1 MQIALLLVTQTSRF
15 CSLGITLDHEAHATG
30 TDRHRFNRT
39 PEGDG
44 YACLIRA
51 VRPSGAARSLAELR
65 RLRERAG
72 LTGDEAAATLNWSG
86 SKISRIE
93 LNRIGVKR
101 DDLDK
106 LLDLYKVE
114 SPYRE
119 ELQALASES
128 SKTGRL
134 RAVVA
139 GLPTDYAEYVSAEDE
154 ARSIWN
160 WEPLIVPGLL
170 QTEGYTRAV
179 MAGYQ
184 SMFRIPPGDAERRIV
199 LRRMRQQLLTREPPL
214 QLSFVI
220 DESVLRRRFGSN
232 SAMHGQLLRVTEVSE
247 MPNVDIR
254 ILPLG
259 GEHPTT
265 PAAFSYMQFPQVHDV
280 PLRDIVKYRT
290 PDRQLRTGRRRADV
304 PVPGDIRGVAGEIPG
319 SVPNPGI

>member
-1 MQIALLLVTQTSRF
+1 MPDQGSQT
-15 CSLGITLDHEAHATG
+15 
-30 TDRHRFNRT
+30 
-39 PEGDG
+39 
-44 YACLIRA
+44 
-51 VRPSGAARSLAELR
+51 VRRRRLAAELR

-170 QTEGYTRAV
+170 QTEDYTRAV

-184 SMFRIPPGDAERRIV
+184 SMFRLPPGDAERRIA

-220 DESVLRRRFGSN
+220 DESALRRRFGSN
-232 SAMHGQLLRVTEVSE
+232 SAMRGQLLRVTEVSE

-259 GEHPTT
+259 GEHPAT

-280 PLRDIVKYRT
+280 PLRDIVSVEHLT
-290 PDRQLRTGRRRADV
+290 
-304 PVPGDIRGVAGEIPG
+304 G
-319 SVPNPGI
+319 SVDLEDEEQTFRYRVTFEGLLEKSLDPSESRDLIIQTADELWT

>member
-1 MQIALLLVTQTSRF
+1 MPDQGSQT
-15 CSLGITLDHEAHATG
+15 
-30 TDRHRFNRT
+30 
-39 PEGDG
+39 
-44 YACLIRA
+44 
-51 VRPSGAARSLAELR
+51 VRRRRLAAELR

-170 QTEGYTRAV
+170 QTEDYTRAV

-184 SMFRIPPGDAERRIV
+184 SMFRIPPGDAERRIL

-265 PAAFSYMQFPQVHDV
+265 PAASSYMQFPQVHDV
-280 PLRDIVKYRT
+280 PLRDIVSIEHLTGSYELEDEEQTFRYRVT
-290 PDRQLRTGRRRADV
+290 FEGLLEKSLDPSESRDLIARTARELWA
-304 PVPGDIRGVAGEIPG
+304 
-319 SVPNPGI
+319 

>member
-1 MQIALLLVTQTSRF
+1 MPDHVSQT
-15 CSLGITLDHEAHATG
+15 
-30 TDRHRFNRT
+30 
-39 PEGDG
+39 
-44 YACLIRA
+44 
-51 VRPSGAARSLAELR
+51 VRRRRLAGELR

-72 LTGDEAAATLNWSG
+72 LTGDEAAATLGWSG

-128 SKTGRL
+128 SKVGRL

-154 ARSIWN
+154 AQSIWN

-170 QTEGYTRAV
+170 QTEDYTRAV

-184 SMFRIPPGDAERRIV
+184 SMFRIPPGDAERRIA

-232 SAMHGQLLRVTEVSE
+232 SAMHGQLRRVAEISE

-280 PLRDIVKYRT
+280 PLRDIVSIEHLTGSYELEDEEQTFRYRVT
-290 PDRQLRTGRRRADV
+290 FEGLLEKSLDPSESRDLITRT
-304 PVPGDIRGVAGEIPG
+304 AGELWT
-319 SVPNPGI
+319 

>member
-1 MQIALLLVTQTSRF
+1 MPDQGSQT
-15 CSLGITLDHEAHATG
+15 
-30 TDRHRFNRT
+30 
-39 PEGDG
+39 
-44 YACLIRA
+44 
-51 VRPSGAARSLAELR
+51 VRRRRLAAELR

-170 QTEGYTRAV
+170 QTEDYTRAV

-232 SAMHGQLLRVTEVSE
+232 SAMHGQLLRVTELSE

-254 ILPLG
+254 MLPLG

-280 PLRDIVKYRT
+280 PLRDIVSIEHLTGSYELEDEEQTFRYRVT
-290 PDRQLRTGRRRADV
+290 FEGLLEKSLDPSESRDLIIQTAD
-304 PVPGDIRGVAGEIPG
+304 ELW
-319 SVPNPGI
+319 S

>member
-1 MQIALLLVTQTSRF
+1 M
-15 CSLGITLDHEAHATG
+15 
-30 TDRHRFNRT
+30 
-39 PEGDG
+39 PERGSTKVG
-44 YACLIRA
+44 RRRLA
-51 VRPSGAARSLAELR
+51 AELR
-65 RLRERAG
+65 RLRDLAD
-72 LTGDEAAATLNWSG
+72 LTGEEVADRLGWSG

-114 SPYRE
+114 SPHRE

-128 SKTGRL
+128 SKIGRL

-139 GLPTDYAEYVSAEDE
+139 GLPTDYAEYLSAEDE

-170 QTEGYTRAV
+170 QAEDYTRAV

-184 SMFRIPPGDAERRIV
+184 SMFRIPPGDAERRIA

-214 QLSFVI
+214 QLSFII

-232 SAMHGQLLRVTEVSE
+232 SVMHGQLRRVAEVSE

-265 PAAFSYMQFPQVHDV
+265 TGAFSYMQFPQVHDV
-280 PLRDIVKYRT
+280 PLRDIVSVEHLTGSYYLEDEEQTFRYRVT
-290 PDRQLRTGRRRADV
+290 FEGLLEKSLDPSESRDLISRTV
-304 PVPGDIRGVAGEIPG
+304 GELWT
-319 SVPNPGI
+319 

>member
-1 MQIALLLVTQTSRF
+1 MPDHGSQT
-15 CSLGITLDHEAHATG
+15 
-30 TDRHRFNRT
+30 
-39 PEGDG
+39 
-44 YACLIRA
+44 
-51 VRPSGAARSLAELR
+51 VRRRRLAAELR

-72 LTGDEAAATLNWSG
+72 LTGDEAAATLRWSG

-114 SPYRE
+114 SPHRE

-128 SKTGRL
+128 SKIGRL

-170 QTEGYTRAV
+170 QTEDYTRAV

-184 SMFRIPPGDAERRIV
+184 SMFRLPPGDAERRIA

-220 DESVLRRRFGSN
+220 DESALRRRFGSN
-232 SAMHGQLLRVTEVSE
+232 STMYAQLLRVTEVSE

-254 ILPLG
+254 VLPLG

-265 PAAFSYMQFPQVHDV
+265 TGAFSYMQFPQVHDV
-280 PLRDIVKYRT
+280 PLRDIVSVEH
-290 PDRQLRTGRRRADV
+290 LTGSVDLEDEEQTFRFRVTFEGLLEKSLDPSESRDL
-304 PVPGDIRGVAGEIPG
+304 IIHTAGELWA
-319 SVPNPGI
+319 

>member
-1 MQIALLLVTQTSRF
+1 MPDQGSQT
-15 CSLGITLDHEAHATG
+15 
-30 TDRHRFNRT
+30 
-39 PEGDG
+39 
-44 YACLIRA
+44 
-51 VRPSGAARSLAELR
+51 VRRRRLAAELR

-280 PLRDIVKYRT
+280 PLRDIVSIEHLTGSYELEDEEQTFRYRVT
-290 PDRQLRTGRRRADV
+290 FEGLLEKSLDPSESRDLIIQTAD
-304 PVPGDIRGVAGEIPG
+304 ELW
-319 SVPNPGI
+319 S

>member
-1 MQIALLLVTQTSRF
+1 MPDQGSQT
-15 CSLGITLDHEAHATG
+15 
-30 TDRHRFNRT
+30 
-39 PEGDG
+39 
-44 YACLIRA
+44 
-51 VRPSGAARSLAELR
+51 VRRRRLAAELR

-170 QTEGYTRAV
+170 QTEDYTRAV

-184 SMFRIPPGDAERRIV
+184 SMFRIPPGDAERRIL

-280 PLRDIVKYRT
+280 PLRDIVSIEHLTGSYELEDEEQTFRYRVT
-290 PDRQLRTGRRRADV
+290 FEGLLEKSLDPSESRDLIIQTADELW
-304 PVPGDIRGVAGEIPG
+304 P
-319 SVPNPGI
+319 